1 MNQINWFNFVD
12 LEYWFEGVAGSTAIT
27 SPLTVNTIY
36 YQFFVVL
43 FGVLFGLG
51 VILFFSK
58 NFFNKYNPLNTKM
71 EVWGNNFVW
80 MGLLGG
86 LWLFLRQAE
95 VGFLGARMWLLVGVF
110 WMLVLIFIIVKYFLY
125 VYPLERAYFLKHHK
139 TEK

>member
-95 VGFLGARMWLLVGVF
+95 VGFW
-110 WMLVLIFIIVKYFLY
+110 VL
-125 VYPLERAYFLKHHK
+125 ECGC
-139 TEK
+139 